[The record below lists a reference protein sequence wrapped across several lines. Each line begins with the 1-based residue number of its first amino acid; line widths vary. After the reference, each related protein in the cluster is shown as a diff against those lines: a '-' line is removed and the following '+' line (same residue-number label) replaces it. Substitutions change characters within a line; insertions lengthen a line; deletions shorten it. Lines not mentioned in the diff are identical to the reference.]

1 MITIASR
8 TCHIF
13 GGNAVVDI
21 VVVSEQVLLLA
32 GERGRAVLRLSV
44 LVLVPGPR
52 STRLFYSLHGSSR
65 HARIQKSG

>member
-1 MITIASR
+1 MSR

-13 GGNAVVDI
+13 GGDAVVDI

-32 GERGRAVLRLSV
+32 GERGRAVLRLGV

-52 STRLFYSLHGSSR
+52 AHRGYYTQGTPAQGRCLFR
-65 HARIQKSG
+65 NQVE